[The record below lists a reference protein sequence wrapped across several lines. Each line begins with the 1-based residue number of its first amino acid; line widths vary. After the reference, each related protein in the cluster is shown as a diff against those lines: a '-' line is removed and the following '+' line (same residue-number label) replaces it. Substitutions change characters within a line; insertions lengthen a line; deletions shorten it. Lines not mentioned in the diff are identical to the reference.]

1 MAFNAVGLQQFNS
14 GGAVG
19 TGSGSV
25 KKLWHYAT
33 ADADTAVEA
42 GAYFDTTAL
51 NLGDILIASLGVGG
65 TEEVKMYIVSVGTG
79 DPASNDVTVVPMLIA

>member
-1 MAFNAVGLQQFNS
+1 MAFDAKGLIQFNS

-19 TGSGSV
+19 DGAGSV

-33 ADADTAVEA
+33 TDADTTVEA
-42 GAYFDTTAL
+42 NGYFDTTAL

-65 TEEVKMYIVSVGTG
+65 TEEVKVYIVSVGTG
-79 DPASNDVTVVPMLIA
+79 DPAANDVTLAPMLIA